1 MGNNSH
7 WFRQWIKDHIVAIIV
22 ITAFMAFCI
31 TIRVTDADQRAYDRS
46 VPWNNTRFIEA
57 IIKVRNE
64 SQKEQEQE

>member
-1 MGNNSH
+1 MENNSH

-31 TIRVTDADQRAYDRS
+31 TIRVTGADQRAYDKS
-46 VPWNNTRFIEA
+46 TPWNNNGFMEA

-64 SQKEQEQE
+64 SQKEQ